1 MSLSSKVNYS
11 LEALSGITVGNIN
24 ITGNIFQN
32 NNPYIASQW
41 TSTSGNALSY
51 TSGNVIISNGSLLV
65 SALTTGNINF
75 TGTLYQN
82 GAPYVGSQWT
92 TTTGNLLT
100 YTSGNVLISNGT
112 ISASGATAGILYANN
127 SRIGINTTSPLLD
140 LDLLNGAFGIRSNSS
155 HDHLYFTVNGS
166 ASSMRAGGA
175 DGGLYIDINGSVS
188 SGTYGSL
195 SYTRVATFTSRGN
208 VGIGNT
214 SPSFN
219 LDVTGT
225 GNITTSLT
233 TGALY
238 STNLTTTNIVG
249 TSITAS
255 NINVSGTLTV
265 VNITST
271 NLIDT
276 NISAGTLV
284 GTSVSVASLS
294 ASSST
299 LANSFISGG
308 LGIGTTNPNTSYNLD
323 VAGSIRSGLR
333 LDIGGNQPIYSG
345 NTLGRLFIT
354 GAQNSVTS
362 GPNILITTSQDS
374 FPTYNFL
381 TYGHDSSWTMYDMYF
396 DGSSFRNSGTS
407 TAFAMLKDG
416 STLKWNYNSSG
427 FSAGAAAPMSTSIC
441 IGSGGNVGLGGQV
454 TPVYT
459 LDVSGGARII
469 SGITAGSSTFTTVS
483 AGDSQFSN
491 LSTGNINFTGSLFQN
506 GSAYIGSQWVGTS
519 GSIYYGTAGSST
531 VGINTTAPGT
541 TLDVSGTGRI
551 TTSLTS
557 GALYSTNL
565 TTTNVV
571 GTRISAGNFVGTTIS
586 TTNMYGS
593 TGTISN
599 FVGTNL
605 SGSTLNISS
614 TGRITTSLT
623 TGALYSTNQTTT
635 NIVATNISSSTL
647 NISSPTNATSVSN
660 GGALTVVGGAA
671 VGGDLIVGGSI
682 LYSNAAAAS
691 STFAYLTLTASDWS
705 TDIANG
711 SLVVYGGISV
721 QNTANA
727 VSATEGN
734 GLTIA
739 GGAGIGADLYV
750 GGTGYLPNI
759 VSTNSTTTNLVS
771 SSISASNINVSG
783 TLTVVNIT
791 STNLVDTTIS
801 VSTLVGT
808 TTSTANVYGSLGT
821 ISNMVH
827 TNLSSGTL
835 VATTTSTANV
845 YGSLGTISNLVGTN
859 LSSSNLRS
867 TVATIPNII
876 HTNITTTSIIVTG
889 GSLNATFN
897 SNTIGSIF
905 TTGGNVGIGTTSPN
919 LALDVFTTTTSG
931 HLGMRLANSGNHIY
945 FMHNGG
951 TAFMRAGGA
960 DFGLGF
966 EVGGLSSGTYGGQTY
981 NRIMTLLSTGNVGIN
996 TTTPAFTL
1004 DVDGTID
1011 ASTYITSG
1019 ALYSTNQTTTNIV
1032 GTNTTI
1038 TNLNATT
1045 STISTLLNTD
1055 TISTNISSG
1064 TITATTYTGGI
1075 VSVTSITTGTIRV
1088 TGNADLST
1096 GLTTV
1101 TDLTGTN
1108 ITSGTIRASTL
1119 ISTSNLSTNI
1129 ITAGT
1134 SRITTSLVAI
1144 GNSNTLGNIFTTNGN
1159 VGIGTTSPSSLLHL
1173 FSNSNTRINIDAPS
1187 SANSGFSLRSGGVEK
1202 SVIWRPSNT
1211 DDFAIWMSGTNS
1223 NTLYIKNTNGNI
1235 GIGTTNPSFT
1245 LDVNGTIDASTY
1257 VTTGALYSTNQTTTN
1272 IVATASTITN
1282 LSIPGTLTVV
1292 NITSTNLVE
1301 TNITAATIIVTG
1313 GSLNAT
1319 FNSNTMGNIFT
1330 TGGNVGINTSAPVFA
1345 LDVNGNF
1352 RVAVTSSTTSNTSTI
1367 HYVGNSYGSTA
1378 IRLQG
1383 HFNGTT
1389 QIGTDGL
1396 TGRSYLQYYNDLVIN
1411 RTTQGMTTASVY
1423 IDSANGNVGLNTT
1436 DPSHKLDV
1444 NGTARIINSFNAT
1457 FNSNTIGS
1465 IFTTGGNVGISTA
1478 TPSAPLHITRNV
1490 GAGSVNPLVTLT
1502 ALTGTDIGAALG
1514 GGSVNLEVGESG
1526 GNVTTYNAGKIIW
1539 GSIDSLYGPVGEYNG
1554 LIIIQTANNRTLGN
1568 LLTLTGNQRV
1578 GINTTNPGFDLDV
1591 NGTIDAIT
1599 YTGANLAITSA
1610 TAGTMIANDTLSIGG
1625 ISSFFTGSFSANN
1638 NVASASNV
1646 TGLLFPSA
1654 SVRSFVATL
1663 NINVS
1668 KAGGNLNEMVTLE
1681 GVQGDSGWS
1690 LFDTSLGEDTGLV
1703 FTIDSTGQ
1711 VQYTSINHISWT
1723 STTIRFEGHY
1733 YTLAGTYI
1741 PTALPTTGN
1750 VSITG
1755 DLSISSTKDA
1765 TNTSSG
1771 ALTVL
1776 GGAGV
1781 SKSLLV
1787 GQNLNVGGVSNTFT
1801 GSFAAANNVAA
1812 ATNVTGF
1819 LVPTATFSSF
1829 TASVNVRLLTTTT
1842 TLNAQYLFEATQT
1855 TSGWL
1860 LNDTTL
1866 GDSVGLTF
1874 TITSTGQIQYTSTNV
1889 ANWQSTTINYSVTAI
1904 SISTGFTAVLPTSG
1918 SVTISGNLTIDSTT
1932 DSSSTSSASLVLA
1945 GGAGINKSLLVGGNF
1960 NIGGVTTQ
1968 FAGTFSAANG
1978 VSGATFTGLS
1988 FPNATIRSFS
1998 CTISIRVV
2006 SNTNYNTQHTIDG
2019 IQTATG
2025 GWQISDSQI
2034 GDSSGITFAINSSG
2048 QITYT
2053 SPTFT
2058 TWTSTTMHYNA
2069 VAYNISS
2076 SYTPIPMP
2084 TGGSSSVAGSL
2095 VIQGTDEASSTSSGS
2110 LSVSGGVNVQ
2120 KNLIVANNFFV
2131 TSAGNVGISTSSPQ
2145 RSLHVAG
2152 QWIRLSSSSGSSYGE
2167 FFVDSSAMTILG
2179 KNSGSLILRS
2189 QGNWVDEGVF
2199 IQNSNGS
2206 VLLSALQSGN
2216 VGIATTAP
2224 AYTLDVNGTFEA
2236 SNENGLILFASSGN
2250 VGIGTTAPSSRLTIS
2265 SAAAQ
2270 LAMYPTTNGS
2280 EASIAFFNNTVT
2292 SGNTTRWVVGNNAA
2306 VGVGNF
2312 GFWNSSLGA
2321 PVMGLTS
2328 TGNVG
2333 IGTTAPNS
2341 KLHVIGNINTTIGT
2355 YIGSGITTA
2364 DTTGLHI
2371 PINNA
2376 LVFMTNATE
2385 RIRITGGNVGI
2396 GTSTPS
2402 YTLDINGSLRTTGP
2416 GGAGT
2421 NGSAFITGGD
2431 SYGHSLYIASSSGT
2445 QKRMGFN
2452 HNGTVGNIWAYDY
2465 GTLAVQNLILQYPGG
2480 NVGIGTAPGYKLEV
2494 LQDNTGAYPGDTTT
2508 GQIIISGATDSTK
2521 RFGFQLDTVR
2531 NFGHIQV
2538 VRAGDTAYPLILNGQ
2553 GGNVG
2558 IGTTSPTV
2566 TLDVAGTIRAV
2577 NGTTSSVIIN
2587 GDSTYGAMEM
2597 FGSNGAY
2604 IDFKNNS
2611 GDDYDSRIQFT
2622 GSNNSLNFYMSTGNT
2637 VGMSL
2642 TSAGTLLISGDIGA
2656 FASISDAR
2664 LKTNVE
2670 NITPDTALNTVKT
2683 LRPVTFNWRDD
2694 IFNQAHR
2701 GEFDSGFIAQEVEE
2715 VIPHAVGEYTTIDY
2729 QNTYKN
2735 MRHERIIPYLVGSI
2749 QKLEGIITELR
2760 DRIEYLESR

>member
-24 ITGNIFQN
+24 ITGNIYQN

-51 TSGNVIISNGSLLV
+51 TSGNVIISSGALLV
-65 SALTTGNINF
+65 SELTTGNINF

-92 TTTGNLLT
+92 TTSGNLLT
-100 YTSGNVLISNGT
+100 YTSGNVRISNGT
-112 ISASGATAGILYANN
+112 LYAGGITAGILYANN
-127 SRIGINTTSPLLD
+127 SRVGINTTSPLLNFD
-140 LDLLNGAFGIRSNSS
+140 IRGSSFGIRQSDTSPW
-155 HDHLYFTVNGS
+155 DHLYFLISSSS
-166 ASSMRAGGA
+166 ASIRSGGA
-175 DGGLYIDINGSVS
+175 ESGLFIDVASGS
-188 SGTYGSL
+188 GYTYGNTA
-195 SYTRVATFTSRGN
+195 YTSVATFTSRGN

-299 LANSFISGG
+299 LANSFVSGG

-354 GAQNSVTS
+354 GAQNSVTA

-750 GGTGYLPNI
+750 GGKANIPNVVSSNI
-759 VSTNSTTTNLVS
+759 SSGTLNVSTGITSNNIYLTGDITYSTNNNYINIPDNSFIRVGADQVYKTHMLVVGDNYTDAGGRIVYRFSRYTSWEYINGVSGSPQTKMTLVSSGNLGIGTTSPVTTLDVSGTGRITTSLTTGALYSTNQTTTNIVATS
-771 SSISASNINVSG
+771 STITNLNIPG

-791 STNLVDTTIS
+791 STNLVETNITTS
-801 VSTLVGT
+801 ALLSTNINT
-808 TTSTANVYGSLGT
+808 TTSTIATLLNTDTISTNISSGT
-821 ISNMVH
+821 ITATTYTGGIVSVTSITTGTIRVTGNADLSTGLTTVTDLTGTNITSGTIRASTLISTSNLS
-827 TNLSSGTL
+827 TNNFSAGTIRATTLITTSNLSTNTSTIATLLNTNSVSTNISSGTL
-835 VATTTSTANV
+835 N
-845 YGSLGTISNLVGTN
+845 
-859 LSSSNLRS
+859 
-867 TVATIPNII
+867 
-876 HTNITTTSIIVTG
+876 
-889 GSLNATFN
+889 
-897 SNTIGSIF
+897 
-905 TTGGNVGIGTTSPN
+905 
-919 LALDVFTTTTSG
+919 
-931 HLGMRLANSGNHIY
+931 
-945 FMHNGG
+945 
-951 TAFMRAGGA
+951 
-960 DFGLGF
+960 
-966 EVGGLSSGTYGGQTY
+966 
-981 NRIMTLLSTGNVGIN
+981 LSTG
-996 TTTPAFTL
+996 
-1004 DVDGTID
+1004 
-1011 ASTYITSG
+1011 ITS
-1019 ALYSTNQTTTNIV
+1019 ASAQ
-1032 GTNTTI
+1032 I
-1038 TNLNATT
+1038 TNLNATI
-1045 STISTLLNTD
+1045 STIATLLNTNAVSTNISSGTLTLSTGITSASAQITNLNVTNATVGALLNTD

-1319 FNSNTMGNIFT
+1319 FNSNT
-1330 TGGNVGINTSAPVFA
+1330 
-1345 LDVNGNF
+1345 
-1352 RVAVTSSTTSNTSTI
+1352 
-1367 HYVGNSYGSTA
+1367 
-1378 IRLQG
+1378 
-1383 HFNGTT
+1383 
-1389 QIGTDGL
+1389 
-1396 TGRSYLQYYNDLVIN
+1396 
-1411 RTTQGMTTASVY
+1411 
-1423 IDSANGNVGLNTT
+1423 
-1436 DPSHKLDV
+1436 
-1444 NGTARIINSFNAT
+1444 
-1457 FNSNTIGS
+1457 IGS
-1465 IFTTGGNVGISTA
+1465 IFTTGGNVGINTL

-1490 GAGSVNPLVTLT
+1490 GFGSVNPLITLT
-1502 ALTGTDIGAALG
+1502 ALTGTDIGPALG

-1526 GNVTTYNAGKIIW
+1526 GNVTTYNAGKIVW

-1610 TAGTMIANDTLSIGG
+1610 TAGTMIANDSLSIGG

-1681 GVQGDSGWS
+1681 GVQGDSGWI
-1690 LFDTSLGEDTGLV
+1690 LFDSSLGEDTGLV

-1860 LNDTTL
+1860 LNDTSL

-1874 TITSTGQIQYTSTNV
+1874 TITSAGQIQYTSTNV

-1988 FPNATIRSFS
+1988 FPNATIRSFT

-2006 SNTNYNTQHTIDG
+2006 SNVNYNTQHTIDG

-2034 GDSSGITFAINSSG
+2034 GDASGITFAINSAG

-2095 VIQGTDEASSTSSGS
+2095 VIQGTDEASSTSSGA

-2120 KNLIVANNFFV
+2120 KNLIVADNFFV
-2131 TSAGNVGISTSSPQ
+2131 TSAGNVGIGTSSPQ

-2152 QWIRLSSSSGSSYGE
+2152 QFMRLSSGSGASYGE
-2167 FFVDSSAMTILG
+2167 FFVDNSAMTILG
-2179 KNSGSLILRS
+2179 KNSGSLILKS

-2199 IQNSNGS
+2199 IQNTNGS
-2206 VLLSALQSGN
+2206 TILSALQSGN

-2224 AYTLDVNGTFEA
+2224 AYTLDINGNLRAIGNAFLTSTTSIFNTVNTYSLTSGALNVTGDIVLSGSELMFTQTGVAVPTMNGRSAGTKMVLYPGSSA
-2236 SNENGLILFASSGN
+2236 STGDYAIGIETNNTWFQVPNSNSGYKFYQGTTSSMVIATGGN
-2250 VGIGTTAPSSRLTIS
+2250 VGIGTTAPSSNLTIS
-2265 SAAAQ
+2265 TNGAGPQ
-2270 LAMYPTTNGS
+2270 VAMYPQSNGGETS
-2280 EASIAFFNNTVT
+2280 MSFYNNNIA
-2292 SGNTTRWVVGNNAA
+2292 SGNTTRWVAGHNVTVGI
-2306 VGVGNF
+2306 GNF
-2312 GFWNSSLGA
+2312 GFWNSSFNA
-2321 PVMGLTS
+2321 PVMALTS

-2333 IGTTAPNS
+2333 IGTTAPATS
-2341 KLHVIGNINTTIGT
+2341 LHVSQSGGTASMSIQNRSSTGNSSIDFFNHGGS
-2355 YIGSGITTA
+2355 YIGSVGFGNTSSSSGTQF
-2364 DTTGLHI
+2364 GNKLFLYH
-2371 PINNA
+2371 NNQDA
-2376 LVFMTNATE
+2376 VFIGSSTTE
-2385 RIRITGGNVGI
+2385 RMRITASGNVGI
-2396 GTSTPS
+2396 GNTAPA
-2402 YTLDINGSLRTTGP
+2402 YTLD
-2416 GGAGT
+2416 
-2421 NGSAFITGGD
+2421 
-2431 SYGHSLYIASSSGT
+2431 
-2445 QKRMGFN
+2445 
-2452 HNGTVGNIWAYDY
+2452 
-2465 GTLAVQNLILQYPGG
+2465 
-2480 NVGIGTAPGYKLEV
+2480 
-2494 LQDNTGAYPGDTTT
+2494 
-2508 GQIIISGATDSTK
+2508 
-2521 RFGFQLDTVR
+2521 
-2531 NFGHIQV
+2531 
-2538 VRAGDTAYPLILNGQ
+2538 
-2553 GGNVG
+2553 
-2558 IGTTSPTV
+2558 
-2566 TLDVAGTIRAV
+2566 V
-2577 NGTTSSVIIN
+2577 NGTARFSNGITGIPHFNYFTSAAQNVAYPNTALTGGSVVVDNASGFNSTTGKYTIPRTGVYCISYNVRANDSTIDQAIVWAFTRSGSTTSSSDVWIPRDPNNRRNASFSRIIN
-2587 GDSTYGAMEM
+2587 MIAGDLVFVT
-2597 FGSNGAY
+2597 N
-2604 IDFKNNS
+2604 
-2611 GDDYDSRIQFT
+2611 
-2622 GSNNSLNFYMSTGNT
+2622 SNNSVNTLNLGNVDMSIYM
-2637 VGMSL
+2637 
-2642 TSAGTLLISGDIGA
+2642 IS
-2656 FASISDAR
+2656 
-2664 LKTNVE
+2664 V
-2670 NITPDTALNTVKT
+2670 
-2683 LRPVTFNWRDD
+2683 
-2694 IFNQAHR
+2694 
-2701 GEFDSGFIAQEVEE
+2701 
-2715 VIPHAVGEYTTIDY
+2715 
-2729 QNTYKN
+2729 
-2735 MRHERIIPYLVGSI
+2735 
-2749 QKLEGIITELR
+2749 
-2760 DRIEYLESR
+2760 